1 MAKTLFDH
9 LNAITKDQDPNYFD
23 KLSEEDLKTW
33 SNYMIHRFLS
43 MNFDFVE
50 TISQFQPLTQTMEP
64 KMYYLLM
71 IGVIPKGKYYLRYI
85 RGKGEEIANEKLVEL
100 LQIEYNCSKSTAIDY
115 YNILTAIK
123 EGPEYFEY
131 LKSKYGEVEK
141 EKGKKTSK
149 SKPKKK

>member
-50 TISQFQPLTQTMEP
+50 TIAQFQPFTQTMEP
-64 KMYYLLM
+64 KLYYLLM

-85 RGKGEEIANEKLVEL
+85 KGKGEEIANEKLVEL
-100 LQIEYNCSKSTAIDY
+100 IQIEYSCSKSTAIDY
-115 YNILTAIK
+115 YTILSNIK
-123 EGPEYFEY
+123 EGSEYFEY

-141 EKGKKTSK
+141 EKGKKS
-149 SKPKKK
+149 SKPKTKKK

>member
-9 LNAITKDQDPNYFD
+9 LNAITKDQDPSYFD

-50 TISQFQPLTQTMEP
+50 TIAQFQPLTQTMEP
-64 KMYYLLM
+64 KLYYLLM

-85 RGKGEEIANEKLVEL
+85 KGKGEEVANEKLVEL
-100 LQIEYNCSKSTAIDY
+100 IQIEYSCSKSTAIDY
-115 YNILTAIK
+115 YNILTNIK
-123 EGPEYFEY
+123 EGNEYFDY
-131 LKSKYGEVEK
+131 LKSKYGEIEK
-141 EKGKKTSK
+141 EKPKKS
-149 SKPKKK
+149 SKPKTKKK

>member
-9 LNAITKDQDPNYFD
+9 LNAITRDQDPNYFE

-50 TISQFQPLTQTMEP
+50 IVSQFQPLTQTMEP
-64 KMYYLLM
+64 KLYYLLM

-85 RGKGEEIANEKLVEL
+85 KGKGEETANEKLVEL
-100 LQIEYNCSKSTAIDY
+100 IQIEYTCSKSTALDY
-115 YNILTAIK
+115 YNILTNIK

-131 LKSKYGEVEK
+131 LKAKYGEIEK
-141 EKGKKTSK
+141 EKPKKS
-149 SKPKKK
+149 SKPKTKKK